1 MLNKEKKIAVIGLGY
16 VGLPLAIEL
25 AKKYQVL
32 GFDLDKT
39 RIDEL
44 LKGYDRTGEAN
55 LKSLKMGSNFED
67 LKNKIGLTFSSN
79 SQELKFFNIYI
90 VTVPTPIT
98 KFKSPDLNPLLN
110 ASKMIGKFINKGDV
124 VIFESTVYPGCT
136 EENCVPVLERSSG
149 LKFNTDFFCGYSPE
163 RINPGDKVNTLTK
176 IKKVTSG
183 STPAIAD
190 FVDSIY
196 KSIIKAGTHKAPSI
210 KVAEASKAI
219 ENAQRDINI
228 SFVNELVLIF
238 DKIGIDTNDVIEA
251 ASTKWN
257 FLKFKP
263 GLVGGH
269 CIGVDPYYLVH
280 KAESLNYHPQ
290 VILSGRRVNDY
301 MGSFIANKLVK
312 AMIQQGMKLK
322 GSKVLLLGITFKENC
337 PDIRNSKVIDIY
349 KELIDFGLKVDV
361 YDPHADY
368 QETLK
373 ELKIKLSKTL
383 KKYDSIILA
392 VSHKEFLSFDFKKL
406 KRKKDSLIFD
416 VKAFLNRDLVDI
428 RL

>member
-25 AKKYQVL
+25 SKKYHVL
-32 GFDLDKT
+32 GFDIDKI

-55 LKSLKMGSNFED
+55 LKSLKMASNFTE
-67 LKNKIGLTFSSN
+67 LKGKIGLTLSSN
-79 SQELKFFNIYI
+79 FQELKFFNIYI
-90 VTVPTPIT
+90 ITVPTPIN
-98 KFKSPDLNPLLN
+98 KFKSPDLSPLLN
-110 ASKMIGKFINKGDV
+110 ASKMIGKFINKGDT
-124 VIFESTVYPGCT
+124 IIYESTVYPGCT
-136 EENCVPVLERSSG
+136 EDDCVPILERSSG

-183 STPAIAD
+183 STPAVAN

-280 KAESLNYHPQ
+280 KAESLGYHPQ

-312 AMIQQGMKLK
+312 VMIRQGMKLK
-322 GSKVLLLGITFKENC
+322 GSRVLLLGITFKENC
-337 PDIRNSKVIDIY
+337 PDIRNSKVFDIY
-349 KELIDFGLKVDV
+349 NELIDFGLKVDV

-368 QETLK
+368 KETIK

-392 VSHKEFLSFDFKKL
+392 VSHKEFLSLDFKNL
-406 KRKKDSLIFD
+406 KRNKDSIIFD
-416 VKAFLNRDLVDI
+416 LKAFLNRDLVDM

>member
-392 VSHKEFLSFDFKKL
+392 VSHKEFLSFDFKNL